1 MKLQRSLKDAKGR
14 HTICVGSQSNKED
27 GEKRLCVQNFIVQ
40 EFTKENDQIRSL
52 SH

>member
-27 GEKRLCVQNFIVQ
+27 GEKKAMCAKLH
-40 EFTKENDQIRSL
+40 RSRI
-52 SH
+52 H